1 MSTTQ
6 NNTNNNTNNIYD
18 DNNNKSPETYNS
30 ELDSI
35 NIITHNTQGLNCRL
49 KFQRWIEY
57 CYDNQYHIISMTET
71 KWAQSTYTN
80 LRTANPYYDPI

>member
-1 MSTTQ
+1 MTEIKTHIYTGSTSTTQ

-35 NIITHNTQGLNCRL
+35 NIITHNTQGLN
-49 KFQRWIEY
+49 Y
-57 CYDNQYHIISMTET
+57 
-71 KWAQSTYTN
+71 
-80 LRTANPYYDPI
+80 